1 MLTEKAQSIAKGNY
15 NETIPDTNHQ
25 DEIGRLQD
33 NFQQMQKS
41 LAVHMGE
48 LEQLTASLQENK
60 VMLQAAYN
68 QAAKADRMKTAFL
81 HNMTNQMIGP
91 STSIEKDV
99 DTLVEIVSNP
109 ENIQDTSKL
118 AEDIQIE
125 GKIITDLLKNLINS
139 SDEDKMQASDT
150 ELTGKEAADD

>member
-1 MLTEKAQSIAKGNY
+1 
-15 NETIPDTNHQ
+15 
-25 DEIGRLQD
+25 
-33 NFQQMQKS
+33 
-41 LAVHMGE
+41 MGE
-48 LEQLTASLQENK
+48 LEQLTVSLQENK

-68 QAAKADRMKTAFL
+68 QAEKANRMKTAFL

-91 STSIEKDV
+91 SASIEKDV
-99 DTLVEIVSNP
+99 DTLIEIVSDPKN
-109 ENIQDTSKL
+109 NADINKL